1 MLDFPEIQAPAALQP
16 APAPAPAPAP
26 TPVATVPATLKQ
38 TVLAQFQATEASLL
52 LLAAK
57 YRDVAFDCSTPK
69 GLATAKAARL
79 DLRENGRYL
88 VERAEKRIKADVNE
102 LKAVVS
108 DEVARLVSMVRPV
121 EDNVHE
127 QIQAREAEIARE
139 KAERE
144 RIEAERVAKL
154 QAGIDAIRSYVERA
168 AGLPSERIAK
178 GIAQLEALTFPV
190 EAWAEFAVPAANAQ
204 CETLERLRGL
214 HAQAMQA
221 EADKAEAERLRA
233 EHAAQAAELAALRKA
248 EAERKAAED
257 AARAAELAEAKRQ
270 EAALEAAR
278 DAAEDAATETTE
290 APTEQQVLKA
300 EPATADATDREDQ
313 ATTSPRGG
321 AMGEGQ
327 PAAAGPA
334 KAVKASRKVASP
346 TDDDIAAELAAT
358 VSTAL
363 AQYTPG
369 QASAVLRALIKR
381 LEVWL

>member
-1 MLDFPEIQAPAALQP
+1 MLDFPTIEAPAALQP

-168 AGLPSERIAK
+168 AGLPAERIAK
-178 GIAQLEALTFPV
+178 GIAQLEAMTFPA

-214 HAQAMQA
+214 HAQALQA

-270 EAALEAAR
+270 EAALEAER
-278 DAAEDAATETTE
+278 DAAEDAAR
-290 APTEQQVLKA
+290 AV
-300 EPATADATDREDQ
+300 AD
-313 ATTSPRGG
+313 GV
-321 AMGEGQ
+321 
-327 PAAAGPA
+327 AAAEGMIRAATPVACTSVSSVSSVQEAPA
-334 KAVKASRKVASP
+334 KAVKATRKVASP
-346 TDDDIAAELAAT
+346 TDEDIAAELAAT